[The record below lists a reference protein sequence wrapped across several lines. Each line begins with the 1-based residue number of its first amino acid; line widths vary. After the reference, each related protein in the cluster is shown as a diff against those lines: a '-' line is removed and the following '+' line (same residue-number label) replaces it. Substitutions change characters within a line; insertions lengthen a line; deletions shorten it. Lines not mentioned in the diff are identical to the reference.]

1 MKNKVKRLSPNSSKR
16 KDQLDAGLFDG
27 RYRQK
32 VIVNKK
38 KKAQKNWARKNK

>member
-27 RYRQK
+27 RYRQR
-32 VIVNKK
+32 VVVSKK
-38 KKAQKNWARKNK
+38 KKAQKNWARKSK